1 MRRPWSAPPS
11 THCEAPD
18 RNIALILRAVDVE
31 TLDIRLNL
39 PVEKGIILMLQ
50 QVLTDQLK
58 DLLHAEN
65 QLVKALPKM
74 AKAAHDEQLKTA
86 FQDHLEQ
93 TKGHVERLKQA
104 FEMLE
109 ERARAKTCKGM
120 QGLVEEGS
128 ETIDDGKE
136 LDPVDADLSLIAAAQ
151 RVEHYEIAAYG
162 TAATLAEK
170 MDREDVARLLNETL
184 EEEKEADQLLTQ
196 VSQPL
201 LDSASEGSEGPE
213 EESEPEKKS
222 RRGRRAA

>member
-1 MRRPWSAPPS
+1 
-11 THCEAPD
+11 
-18 RNIALILRAVDVE
+18 
-31 TLDIRLNL
+31 
-39 PVEKGIILMLQ
+39 MLQ

-74 AKAAHDEQLKTA
+74 AKAAHDEQLKSA

-109 ERARAKTCKGM
+109 ETARAKTCKGM
-120 QGLVEEGS
+120 QGLIEEGS
-128 ETIDDGKE
+128 ETISEGKE
-136 LDPVDADLSLIAAAQ
+136 LEPAAADLALIAAAQ

-201 LDSASEGSEGPE
+201 LDSASEGGEESEEE
-213 EESEPEKKS
+213 EESEPEKKP

>member
-1 MRRPWSAPPS
+1 
-11 THCEAPD
+11 
-18 RNIALILRAVDVE
+18 
-31 TLDIRLNL
+31 
-39 PVEKGIILMLQ
+39 MLQ
-50 QVLTDQLK
+50 EVLTDQLK

-104 FEMLE
+104 FEMLGE
-109 ERARAKTCKGM
+109 TARAKPCKGM
-120 QGLVEEGS
+120 AGLVEEGS
-128 ETIDDGKE
+128 ETIDEGKE
-136 LDPVDADLSLIAAAQ
+136 LDPVGADLALIAAAQ

-170 MDREDVARLLNETL
+170 INREDVAQLLNETL

-201 LDSASEGSEGPE
+201 LDSASEGSEEQE
-213 EESEPEKKS
+213 EESEPQKKS

>member
-1 MRRPWSAPPS
+1 
-11 THCEAPD
+11 
-18 RNIALILRAVDVE
+18 
-31 TLDIRLNL
+31 
-39 PVEKGIILMLQ
+39 MLQ

-109 ERARAKTCKGM
+109 ETARAKTCKGM

-128 ETIDDGKE
+128 ETIDEGKE
-136 LDPVDADLSLIAAAQ
+136 LDPVGADLALIAAAQ

-170 MDREDVARLLNETL
+170 MERSDVARLLNETL

-196 VSQPL
+196 VAQPL
-201 LDSASEGSEGPE
+201 LDSASEGTEGE
-213 EESEPEKKS
+213 QSEPEKKP
-222 RRGRRAA
+222 RRGGRRAA